1 MTRWECSCSIIK
13 SCSYIFLQVEKA
25 YAQLREFMLPT
36 LAKLEE
42 QGSSGEKVI

>member
-13 SCSYIFLQVEKA
+13 SYSYIFLQVEKA